1 MAPVPSR
8 KSSRQRRFHRGR
20 WSVPVSG
27 KACPEDVLHP
37 LEGMC
42 PPFLRESFRSSS
54 PPDPQRGREFC
65 LFLRGPSPPRAAP
78 SLLWLLRFL
87 HVGAGAQRSACPSPV
102 LPSSPGEPPPGEI
115 TLLPKG
121 VGDSAASSQ
130 QVPCGRHG
138 CWDRARV
145 TASEGA
151 PAPALTRC
159 FLTAISRLLNVSVSR
174 PEVNTRRGLRSLHLQ
189 PEERAL
195 L

>member
-1 MAPVPSR
+1 MVAPVPSR
-8 KSSRQRRFHRGR
+8 KSSRQRRLHRGR

-65 LFLRGPSPPRAAP
+65 LLLRGPSPPRAAP

-102 LPSSPGEPPPGEI
+102 LPSSPGERPPPGRSRCF
-115 TLLPKG
+115 PRG
-121 VGDSAASSQ
+121 
-130 QVPCGRHG
+130 
-138 CWDRARV
+138 WV
-145 TASEGA
+145 TARPVPSRSPAGDTGA
-151 PAPALTRC
+151 GTEPVSQPRKALP
-159 FLTAISRLLNVSVSR
+159 LLLSRGAS
-174 PEVNTRRGLRSLHLQ
+174 
-189 PEERAL
+189 
-195 L
+195 